1 MHRFFADQCE
11 DEVFLKPEDAVHA
24 IRVLRLGEGDLIE
37 VILDAKRWKARV
49 SLAEQGKVRADL
61 LEQLPDTEASIK
73 VTLFQGMPKADKM
86 ELIVQKCTELGVSR
100 IVPVFMERSVVSNE
114 NAKALERK
122 TERWSKIAQEAV
134 KQCGRTQ
141 PLAVEKADLLER
153 QMDRLKAL
161 DLLIVPWE
169 KASGKGTASLRER
182 IEAGKQTIQ
191 GKRLSVGIVIGPEGG
206 ISEQEIEWLKDKAG
220 AHTVTLGPR
229 ILRTETAAI
238 VASALVLAYAGELD

>member
-11 DEVFLKPEDAVHA
+11 GEVFLKPEDAVHA

-61 LEQLPDTEASIK
+61 LEQLPDTEASIE